1 MNDERAAEGLDHL
14 QRAAREMVAAA
25 RSFLDV
31 VEELVED
38 RSALAEAAATV
49 TGLAGAVTDAVR
61 GGLGGRGPAD
71 RPEPWETAAWGDPP
85 FEHDVADVADVA
97 DEDDEDDRTAAGAD
111 AGTAADAADGAPD
124 PAGSGGGVVGNDAG
138 VADLRE
144 QPRRPSR
151 VRRIAVD

>member
-38 RSALAEAAATV
+38 RTALAEAAATV

-85 FEHDVADVADVA
+85 FEHDVADVAEEA
-97 DEDDEDDRTAAGAD
+97 D
-111 AGTAADAADGAPD
+111 AADAAHDDAADAAHDGAADAAPG
-124 PAGSGGGVVGNDAG
+124 PAASGDDDAGNDAE

>member
-85 FEHDVADVADVA
+85 FEHDVAGEAGEDDGTGAGTDDGTGARTDDGTGADVA
-97 DEDDEDDRTAAGAD
+97 PG
-111 AGTAADAADGAPD
+111 
-124 PAGSGGGVVGNDAG
+124 PAGSGDDLVGNDTG
-138 VADLRE
+138 VTDLRE